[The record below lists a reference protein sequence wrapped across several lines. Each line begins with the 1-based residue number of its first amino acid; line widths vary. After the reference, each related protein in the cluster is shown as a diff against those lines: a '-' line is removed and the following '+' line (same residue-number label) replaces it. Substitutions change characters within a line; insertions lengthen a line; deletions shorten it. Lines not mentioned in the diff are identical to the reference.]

1 MSSIAKETLHPLRP
15 WKNFVSSIT
24 KKLCGHEEAMKKLYI
39 FHHQEIPQPWR
50 NFVSITKKLYNNI
63 ASNFGKNLQAR
74 TTNSHAS
81 KQHMQIVRENRRW
94 LIHK

>member
-1 MSSIAKETLHPLRP
+1 MAMSSIAKEALHPLWL

-24 KKLCGHEEAMKKLYI
+24 KKLCGHDKAMKKLYI
-39 FHHQEIPQPWR
+39 LHHQEIPQLWR

-63 ASNFGKNLQAR
+63 VSNFGTNLQTT

-81 KQHMQIVRENRRW
+81 KQTYANN
-94 LIHK
+94 